1 MKRIVLVAALLLG
14 GAMTA
19 QADTTH
25 WTAVHPQDG
34 DAQLMAAGRSCDL
47 QYGVIPNGY
56 PETATYKKCMRA
68 QGWIY
73 TNTTR
78 DNTWINRRGMRCHP
92 ILNGG
97 GSECDSVW

>member
-1 MKRIVLVAALLLG
+1 MKRIVLVATLLLG

-25 WTAVHPQDG
+25 WSAVHPAQS

-47 QYGVIPNGY
+47 QYGTGPHGPVS
-56 PETATYKKCMRA
+56 AAYKQCMRA

-78 DNTWINRRGMRCHP
+78 DDTWVNRRGMVCHP

>member
-1 MKRIVLVAALLLG
+1 
-14 GAMTA
+14 
-19 QADTTH
+19 
-25 WTAVHPQDG
+25 
-34 DAQLMAAGRSCDL
+34 
-47 QYGVIPNGY
+47 
-56 PETATYKKCMRA
+56 MRA

-78 DNTWINRRGMRCHP
+78 DDTWVNRRGMACHP

>member
-1 MKRIVLVAALLLG
+1 MRRIVLVVALLLG

-25 WTAVHPQDG
+25 WTAVHPGQG
-34 DAQLMAAGRSCDL
+34 DAQLHVAGRRCDL
-47 QYGVIPNGY
+47 QYGNG
-56 PETATYKKCMRA
+56 PHGAPSAAYKQCMRV

-78 DNTWINRRGMRCHP
+78 DDTWVNRRGMVCHP
-92 ILNGG
+92 ILNFG

>member
-14 GAMTA
+14 GAIAA

-25 WTAVHPQDG
+25 WTAVHPPQS
-34 DAQLMAAGRSCDL
+34 DAQLMADGRSCDL
-47 QYGVIPNGY
+47 QNGNG
-56 PETATYKKCMRA
+56 PQGPQSAAYKKCMRA

-78 DNTWINRRGMRCHP
+78 DNTWVNRRGMVCQP
-92 ILNGG
+92 ILGG
-97 GSECDSVW
+97 LGSECDSVW

>member
-19 QADTTH
+19 AQADTTH
-25 WTAVHPQDG
+25 WNAVHPGQSDSQLAADG
-34 DAQLMAAGRSCDL
+34 RRCDL
-47 QYGVIPNGY
+47 QYGNG
-56 PETATYKKCMRA
+56 PQGPPTAAYKNCMRA
-68 QGWIY
+68 RGWVY

-78 DNTWINRRGMRCHP
+78 DDTWVNRRGMVCHP
-92 ILNGG
+92 ILNFG

>member
-1 MKRIVLVAALLLG
+1 MKRLVLVAALLLG

-25 WTAVHPQDG
+25 WTAIHPSQS
-34 DAQLMAAGRSCDL
+34 DAQLMADGRSCDL
-47 QYGVIPNGY
+47 QYGTGPQG
-56 PETATYKKCMRA
+56 PPSAAYKQCMRA

-78 DNTWINRRGMRCHP
+78 DDSWVNRRGMVCHP
-92 ILNGG
+92 ILNFG

>member
-1 MKRIVLVAALLLG
+1 
-14 GAMTA
+14 
-19 QADTTH
+19 
-25 WTAVHPQDG
+25 
-34 DAQLMAAGRSCDL
+34 
-47 QYGVIPNGY
+47 
-56 PETATYKKCMRA
+56 MRA

-78 DNTWINRRGMRCHP
+78 DDTWVNRRGMVCHP

>member
-1 MKRIVLVAALLLG
+1 MKRIMLVAALLLG

-25 WTAVHPQDG
+25 WTAVHPGQG
-34 DAQLMAAGRSCDL
+34 DAQVLSAGRVCDV
-47 QYGVIPNGY
+47 QYGAEQYGPPSAV
-56 PETATYKKCMRA
+56 YKKCMRA

-73 TNTTR
+73 TDTTR
-78 DNTWINRRGMRCHP
+78 DDTWVNRRGMVCHP